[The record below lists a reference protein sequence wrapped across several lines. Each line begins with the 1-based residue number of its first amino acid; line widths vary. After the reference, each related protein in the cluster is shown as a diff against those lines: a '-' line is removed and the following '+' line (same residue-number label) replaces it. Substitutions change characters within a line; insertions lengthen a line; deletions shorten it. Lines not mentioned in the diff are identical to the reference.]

1 MSHHNDRPE
10 QPRGNNNA
18 NYGPK
23 NDPTFRTKIR
33 CPKDGFLMEQVP
45 VAGLIVDRCANCGA
59 MWFDALELDKVAKHG
74 DVVSDLDIGKQMDV
88 TRGGVLGT
96 RHCPRDQSP
105 LITMHD
111 EQQRHVE
118 ELGCTVCGGILLDAG
133 ELKDL
138 SEFTLKEKFK
148 HWLQRRKG

>member
-1 MSHHNDRPE
+1 
-10 QPRGNNNA
+10 
-18 NYGPK
+18 
-23 NDPTFRTKIR
+23 
-33 CPKDGFLMEQVP
+33 
-45 VAGLIVDRCANCGA
+45 

-74 DVVSDLDIGKQMDV
+74 DVVGHLDIGKQMDV

-96 RHCPRDQSP
+96 RHCPRDGSP
-105 LITMHD
+105 LIVMFD

-148 HWLQRRKG
+148 HWLARRKG